1 MEQTSTQ
8 VLYWD
13 TTENIVWGE
22 LDSTPQTLQTAEEN
36 IDAQAR
42 LRNTLGKEMTRVLID
57 MRQTVQ
63 ITRET
68 RNHYAGE
75 RTASIQRATALMID
89 SPLSATI
96 TNFFMGLNKPLARII
111 HEEADYSRKPNA
123 PVWYKGCAHRPFATT
138 EALA

>member
-42 LRNTLGKEMTRVLID
+42 LRNTLGQGD
-57 MRQTVQ
+57 
-63 ITRET
+63 
-68 RNHYAGE
+68 
-75 RTASIQRATALMID
+75 D
-89 SPLSATI
+89 SRPH
-96 TNFFMGLNKPLARII
+96 RY
-111 HEEADYSRKPNA
+111 EADRANHTGNPKSLR
-123 PVWYKGCAHRPFATT
+123 W
-138 EALA
+138 

>member
-8 VLYWD
+8 ALYWD
-13 TTENIVWGE
+13 TDENIVWGH
-22 LDSTPQTLQTAEEN
+22 LDSAQTAEEN

-63 ITRET
+63 ITREA

-75 RTASIQRATALMID
+75 RTASIQRATALLID

-96 TNFFMGLNKPLARII
+96 ANFFMGLNKPLSPTRMFTS
-111 HEEADYSRKPNA
+111 EDEAIAWLREHSD
-123 PVWYKGCAHRPFATT
+123 T
-138 EALA
+138 